1 MTRQWVRHL
10 RGTPAT
16 RWGIVILVLMALLA
30 VIGPCVVPQNPYQQD
45 ILHRLA
51 SPSLQHILGTDQYG
65 RDVLARVV
73 LGTRPSLEIALFS
86 MLFSMAIGVPI
97 GILAAYRGGWVDT
110 LVLRFVD
117 VMMSFPTL
125 VLGVAIAAVLGA
137 GLDKVTLAIGIA
149 FVPRFIRLAR
159 APVLV
164 IRESVYVEAARAL
177 GMSTF
182 RVLWRHILPNVVG
195 EILVVA
201 TLWMATAIRVEASLA
216 FLGLGVQ
223 PPYPSLGNMIREGVD
238 RLTLAPWLALAP
250 GIAILLLVIAINL
263 IGDGMRD
270 LFDPRTQSRR
280 PFAPSVG
287 KRVAGLR
294 SRGRL

>member
-1 MTRQWVRHL
+1 MMSHWAQRI
-10 RGTPAT
+10 GATPAT
-16 RWGIVILVLMALLA
+16 RWGLVILALMILLA
-30 VIGPCVVPQNPYQQD
+30 LIGPYAIPQDPFQQD

-51 SPSLQHILGTDQYG
+51 PPSTQHVLGTDQYG

-73 LGTRPSLEIALFS
+73 LGTRPSLQIALFS
-86 MLFSMAIGVPI
+86 MLFSMALGVPI
-97 GILAAYRGGWVDT
+97 GILAAYRGGWLDV

-137 GLDKVTLAIGIA
+137 GLNKVILAIGIA

-164 IRESVYVEAARAL
+164 IRESTYVEAARAV
-177 GMSTF
+177 GMGTS
-182 RVLWRHILPNVVG
+182 RLLRRHILPNVIG

-223 PPYPSLGNMIREGVD
+223 PPYPSLGSMIREGVD
-238 RLTLAPWLALAP
+238 RLTVAPWLALAP
-250 GIAILLLVIAINL
+250 GAAILLLVIAINL

-270 LFDPRTQSRR
+270 LFDPRTQSRKT
-280 PFAPSVG
+280 S
-287 KRVAGLR
+287 
-294 SRGRL
+294 

>member
-1 MTRQWVRHL
+1 MTLPWMRRL
-10 RGTPAT
+10 RGTSAT
-16 RWGIVILVLMALLA
+16 HWGIAILVLMVLLA
-30 VIGPCVVPQNPYQQD
+30 VVGPFVIRQDPYQQD
-45 ILHRLA
+45 ILHRLT
-51 SPSLQHILGTDQYG
+51 SPHIQHILGTDQYG

-97 GILAAYRGGWVDT
+97 GIVAAYRGGWLDT

-164 IRESVYVEAARAL
+164 IRESTYVEAARAL

-182 RVLWRHILPNVVG
+182 RLLWRHILPNVIG

-238 RLTLAPWLALAP
+238 RLTVAPWLALAP
-250 GIAILLLVIAINL
+250 GVAILLLVIAINL

-270 LFDPRTQSRR
+270 LFDPRTQTRRTSSTSTSR
-280 PFAPSVG
+280 
-287 KRVAGLR
+287 
-294 SRGRL
+294 

>member
-1 MTRQWVRHL
+1 MMSHWAKRI
-10 RGTPAT
+10 GATPAT
-16 RWGIVILVLMALLA
+16 RWGLVILALMILLA
-30 VIGPCVVPQNPYQQD
+30 LIGPYAIPQDPFQQD

-51 SPSLQHILGTDQYG
+51 PPSTQHVLGTDQYG

-73 LGTRPSLEIALFS
+73 LGTRPSLQIALFS
-86 MLFSMAIGVPI
+86 MLFSMALGVPI
-97 GILAAYRGGWVDT
+97 GILAAYRGGWLDV

-137 GLDKVTLAIGIA
+137 GLNKVILAIGIA

-164 IRESVYVEAARAL
+164 IRESTYVEAARAV
-177 GMSTF
+177 GMGTS
-182 RVLWRHILPNVVG
+182 RLLRRHILPNVIG

-223 PPYPSLGNMIREGVD
+223 PPYPSLGSMIREGVD
-238 RLTLAPWLALAP
+238 RLTVAPWLALAP
-250 GIAILLLVIAINL
+250 GAAILLLVIAINL

-270 LFDPRTQSRR
+270 LFDPRTQSRKT
-280 PFAPSVG
+280 S
-287 KRVAGLR
+287 
-294 SRGRL
+294 